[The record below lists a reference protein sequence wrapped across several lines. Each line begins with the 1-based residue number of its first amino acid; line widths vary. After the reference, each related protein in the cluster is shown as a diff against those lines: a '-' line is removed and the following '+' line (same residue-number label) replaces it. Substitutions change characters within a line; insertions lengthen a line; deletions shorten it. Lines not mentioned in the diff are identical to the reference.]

1 MDAELL
7 LWLRAAPWPLG
18 SLFGSFHHAERAP
31 RVTSSLTAESP
42 TIRSFQ
48 TSLVSIQ
55 RFSPPV
61 FCAQGRLVNQG
72 VRRCAAEILIG
83 PYPDPDPIL
92 SSQSFNYGLPSKT
105 SLRGSPHIPV

>member
-61 FCAQGRLVNQG
+61 FCAQGRLVKDN
-72 VRRCAAEILIG
+72 VAFSDKLNSVLHT
-83 PYPDPDPIL
+83 L
-92 SSQSFNYGLPSKT
+92 SSVRHITQLRSQS
-105 SLRGSPHIPV
+105 R